1 MLRISV
7 SQKYFEEKSY
17 TLSVLLKEILGLEYS
32 IDSRPDQSDYEISF
46 EDKKIIIEDH
56 FFNNFPGDLTY
67 LANKNVP
74 NTIKMFKNKFTLE
87 EDVPIIWGEDRLI
100 VNNEII
106 KCGLDIFSSAF
117 FLLSRWEE
125 YVVNE
130 KDNHSRFEAK
140 SSLMGKMNILHRPL
154 VNEYAEML
162 WNILKYL
169 GYSGERK
176 SNKPEFLITHDI
188 DQPLRLF
195 DLKMMIKSAGRDL
208 LMFKDAKG
216 AALDVV
222 IYFFNKIN
230 NKYDPGNIYDFFMD
244 LSEQVGAKSQFY
256 FQNAK
261 KTPFDWGFDVNSKL
275 VQGIFENIKK
285 RDHII
290 GFHPSYF
297 TYNNSELWTE
307 EYNGLCHAT
316 GIRINRGRQHY
327 LRFEVPTTW
336 QIWDD
341 NNMEYDSTVGYAEK
355 EGFRC
360 GTCSTYSV
368 YNILTRKKLRL
379 KEMPLTLMELALMRY
394 QKNVSASEFLQRTN
408 KLMDTTRKYGGNFV
422 LLFHNS
428 YFDRKI
434 YTLDLYS
441 KIIELYR

>member
-7 SQKYFEEKSY
+7 SPKYFEEKSY
-17 TLSVLLKEILGLEYS
+17 TLFVIFKEILGIEYS
-32 IDSRPDQSDYEISF
+32 IDVQDKHADYEISF
-46 EDKKIIIEDH
+46 RDKKIVVEDH
-56 FFNNFPGDLTY
+56 FFKDFPDDLTY
-67 LANKNVP
+67 LSKENIP
-74 NTIKMFKNKFTLE
+74 NTINIYENDFAPEK
-87 EDVPIIWGEDRLI
+87 DIPIIWGEDNLI
-100 VNNEII
+100 VNEKTIN
-106 KCGLDIFSSAF
+106 CGLDIFSSAF

-125 YVVNE
+125 YVIKERDEN
-130 KDNHSRFEAK
+130 SRFQAS
-140 SSLMGKMNILHRPL
+140 SSLMAKMNILHRPL

-162 WNILKYL
+162 WNFLTHL
-169 GYSGERK
+169 GYDGERK
-176 SNKPEFLITHDI
+176 YYKPEFIITHDI
-188 DQPLRLF
+188 DQPLRLVN
-195 DLKMMIKSAGRDL
+195 LKMLVKTAGRDL
-208 LMFKDAKG
+208 LMFKDIKG
-216 AALDVV
+216 AAFDVF

-230 NKYDPGNIYDFFMD
+230 DKYDPANIYDFFMD
-244 LSEQVGAKSQFY
+244 LSEKAGVKSQFY

-285 RDHII
+285 RGHII

-297 TYNNSELWTE
+297 TYNNSELWKE
-307 EYNGLCHAT
+307 EYNGLCQAT
-316 GIRINRGRQHY
+316 GIKINCGRQHY

-368 YNILTRKKLRL
+368 YNILTRKKLRV

-394 QKNVSASEFLQRTN
+394 QKNVSASEFLQRTD